1 MRWILAGACS
11 AAIAIGA
18 VTAAGGAL
26 LASPAQTVAGV
37 VLTPSQV
44 APDVSLKRLP
54 GGDQVA
60 GQVTLDLCGY
70 TFHTEALR
78 VARRQVAYIRAGEPV
93 ISNEVV
99 AYKPGGAAGALREL
113 RAAIAQCPAGYVSSK
128 VKGMGQLKN
137 AIRHIAVPGVLPGSI
152 AVIDRITEKLNGK
165 TRRFDAILVFQARH
179 DVLSGVYGYALAQ
192 LPLARHAAA
201 QSAVNLKK
209 L

>member
-11 AAIAIGA
+11 AAFAIGA
-18 VTAAGGAL
+18 VTAAGGAM
-26 LASPAQTVAGV
+26 LASPAQTVASV

-44 APDVSLKRLP
+44 APKVSLKQLP
-54 GGDQVA
+54 GGNQVA

-78 VARRQVAYIRAGEPV
+78 VARRQVAYMRNGAPL

-99 AYKPGGAAGALREL
+99 AYKSGGAATALREL
-113 RAAIAQCPAGYVSSK
+113 RTAIAACPLGYVSSK

-137 AIRHIAVPGVLPGSI
+137 AIRPIAVPGTLPGSI
-152 AVIDRITEKLNGK
+152 AVVDRITEKLNGQ

-179 DVLSGVYGYALAQ
+179 DVLSAVYGYALAQ

-201 QSAVNLKK
+201 ESAFNLKK

>member
-1 MRWILAGACS
+1 MRRILAGACS
-11 AAIAIGA
+11 AAIAISA
-18 VTAAGGAL
+18 VTAAGGAV

-37 VLTPSQV
+37 LLTASQV
-44 APDVSLKRLP
+44 APDVSLKQLP
-54 GGDQVA
+54 GGNQVA

-78 VARRQVAYIRAGEPV
+78 VARRQVAYMRAGVPV

-137 AIRHIAVPGVLPGSI
+137 TIRHIAVPGALPGSV
-152 AVIDRITEKLNGK
+152 AVVDRITEKLNGK
-165 TRRFDAILVFQARH
+165 THQFDAILVFEARH
-179 DVLSGVYGYALAQ
+179 DVLSAVYGYALAQ
-192 LPLARHAAA
+192 LPLARHAATE
-201 QSAVNLKK
+201 SALNLKK